1 MKFAYV
7 FFASVIFIITTLN
20 SYPNAPIK
28 LEDLRKTVAQE
39 AALILNKQDIN
50 VKNLPQKFSVE
61 LQKKIANVTTQLINH
76 LNVQR
81 KKDVSL
87 DVIHKDLEAALNTFT
102 QTALTV
108 ISKKNISQAIDTCVT
123 QLAQEKNITFDKLPP
138 KMKTECEKRKGCIVS
153 TLIEKMKTDNRDY
166 VYVCDLENLCHEKFD
181 LFLERAKYVLISQ
194 WGQAAM
200 SALDSLKY
208 ATNTQPFPLQKEGIK
223 TPVI

>member
-1 MKFAYV
+1 MKIAYV
-7 FFASVIFIITTLN
+7 FFANIICIITTLN
-20 SYPNAPIK
+20 SYSNAPIK
-28 LEDLRKTVAQE
+28 LEDLRKTIAQE
-39 AALILNKQDIN
+39 AALILNKQDIT
-50 VKNLPQKFSVE
+50 VKKLPQKFSCE

-87 DVIHKDLEAALNTFT
+87 DVIRKDLEAALNSFI
-102 QTALTV
+102 QTSLTV
-108 ISKKNISQAIDTCVT
+108 ISKKNIPQTVDACIT
-123 QLAQEKNITFDKLPP
+123 QLAQEKKINFEKLPP

-153 TLIEKMKTDNRDY
+153 TLIEKMKTDSRDY

-181 LFLERAKYVLISQ
+181 LFLERAKYVLMSQ

-208 ATNTQPFPLQKEGIK
+208 ATNTQPFPQQKEGIK